1 MQKQRLFRILS
12 GADAATVAE
21 LARKAT
27 RQQRVTVIK
36 EPGKTLAM
44 IQMREPVRQSLFC
57 LGEVIVSEAIVEIDG
72 VRGMAVMMGGDLDKA
87 LHMAII
93 DAACNKGNFAHE
105 AELEAL
111 EAGQE
116 LRRQKENA
124 LHLHTMVQ
132 FHSMDQE
139 ASK

>member
-1 MQKQRLFRILS
+1 MEKRRMFRILS
-12 GADAATVAE
+12 GADAPTVAE
-21 LARKAT
+21 LAWKAT
-27 RQQRVTVIK
+27 RQRNVTVIK

-44 IQMREPVRQSLFC
+44 IQMREPVRQSLFY

-72 VRGMAVMMGGDLDKA
+72 VRGTAVTMGGDLDKA

-93 DAACNKGNFAHE
+93 DAACNKGIFAHE

-116 LRRQKENA
+116 VRRQRENA
-124 LHLHTMVQ
+124 LHLKTMVQ
-132 FHSMDQE
+132 FSSMDQE
-139 ASK
+139 VL

>member
-1 MQKQRLFRILS
+1 MEKQRLFRILS
-12 GADAATVAE
+12 GADTATVAE
-21 LARKAT
+21 IAWKVAR
-27 RQQRVTVIK
+27 QHRVTVIK
-36 EPGKTLAM
+36 EPGKTLTM
-44 IQMREPVRQSLFC
+44 IQMREPVRQSLFY

-72 VRGMAVMMGGDLDKA
+72 MRGMAVTMGGDLEKA
-87 LHMAII
+87 LHMAVI
-93 DAACNKGNFAHE
+93 DAACNKGIFADE

-124 LHLHTMVQ
+124 LHLQTMVQ

-139 ASK
+139 APK